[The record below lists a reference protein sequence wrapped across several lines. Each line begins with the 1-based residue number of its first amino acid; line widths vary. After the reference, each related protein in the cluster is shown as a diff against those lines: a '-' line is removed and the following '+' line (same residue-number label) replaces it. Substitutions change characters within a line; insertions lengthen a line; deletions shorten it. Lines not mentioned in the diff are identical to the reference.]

1 MTESSAQKRARP
13 GTITSLRA
21 AITSRRIG
29 AVTLQSFSS
38 GLPLGLVWIAL
49 PAWLTYRGVDIKTV
63 GLFSLAQA
71 PWTFKF
77 LWSPLMDRYR
87 LPILGRKRS
96 WMVVCQLFLFA
107 GCILLALQASNP
119 RVGTVA
125 LLALF
130 IAFWSA
136 SQDIAIDGYAVEVL
150 EREEQG
156 LAVGARVALYRAATL
171 IAGAVA
177 ITLGEK
183 IGWGTVFW
191 GLAFLFLPLIGIVVW
206 SPEPVVPAPPPRT
219 LRDAVVDPLVD
230 IFRRSRALQIIG
242 FLLLYKFGENLA
254 TALTRPFLIQKCYA
268 PEDVGLATATI
279 GLVAIV
285 VWSPEPVV
293 PAPPPRTLRDA
304 VVDPLVDIFR
314 RSRALQI
321 IGFLLLYKFG
331 ENLATALTRPFLI
344 QKCYAPE
351 DVGLATATIGL
362 VAIIIGTFFGG
373 WMTERIGLGR
383 ALWIFGAIQA
393 VGFLGYVVVD
403 RLTPGSPCAGGAHP
417 SGFEQP
423 FGHRITMYG
432 AVAVENAC
440 QAMATGAFGVLLLRL
455 TQKQFSATQYALFSS
470 IFALGRTLAG
480 PPAGYLVDAL
490 GWTPFFL
497 VSTLASIPG
506 LVLLQRFSPL
516 GLREPEIADV
526 RPVARR
532 PVTRASLAGQALAGF
547 AAGTLVAGA
556 TSALLAALKA
566 VRANPGSALD
576 FPGELARLFS
586 PESPSAWVRIAG
598 VVVAGLLCGGAVAA
612 FVLARHGVRT
622 NAGNPE

>member
-1 MTESSAQKRARP
+1 MRHFPGVAESSASESKPRRP
-13 GTITSLRA
+13 GTLVSLRA
-21 AITSRRIG
+21 AMHSRRIG

-38 GLPLGLVWIAL
+38 GLPLGLIWIAL

-77 LWSPLMDRYR
+77 LWAPFMDRYR
-87 LPILGRKRS
+87 LPFLGRKRS
-96 WMVVCQLFLFA
+96 WMIVCQVFLLL
-107 GCILLALQASNP
+107 GCASLALLAGNP
-119 RVGTVA
+119 KVGTVA
-125 LLALF
+125 LLAIF

-150 EREEQG
+150 ERDEQG

-177 ITLGEK
+177 ITLGERV
-183 IGWGTVFW
+183 GWSTVFW
-191 GLAFLFLPLIGIVVW
+191 GLALLFLPLM
-206 SPEPVVPAPPPRT
+206 
-219 LRDAVVDPLVD
+219 
-230 IFRRSRALQIIG
+230 
-242 FLLLYKFGENLA
+242 
-254 TALTRPFLIQKCYA
+254 
-268 PEDVGLATATI
+268 
-279 GLVAIV
+279 AIV
-285 VWSPEPVV
+285 VWSPEPEV

-393 VGFLGYVVVD
+393 VGFLGYVAVD
-403 RLTPGSPCAGGAHP
+403 RLTPGAPCAGGAHP
-417 SGFEQP
+417 LEWQQP
-423 FGHRITMYG
+423 FSHRMTMYG

-516 GLREPEIADV
+516 GRREPEISDAS
-526 RPVARR
+526 PVERR
-532 PVTRASLAGQALAGF
+532 PVSRAALFAQALVGT
-547 AAGTLVAGA
+547 AAGILLAAA

-566 VRANPGSALD
+566 VRAHPGTSLD
-576 FPGELARLFS
+576 FAGEVGKLFS
-586 PESPSAWVRIAG
+586 PAATSGWIRLAG
-598 VVVAGLLCGGAVAA
+598 VVVAGLLCGAAVGA
-612 FVLARHGVRT
+612 FVAARHGVRSD
-622 NAGNPE
+622 AKEP